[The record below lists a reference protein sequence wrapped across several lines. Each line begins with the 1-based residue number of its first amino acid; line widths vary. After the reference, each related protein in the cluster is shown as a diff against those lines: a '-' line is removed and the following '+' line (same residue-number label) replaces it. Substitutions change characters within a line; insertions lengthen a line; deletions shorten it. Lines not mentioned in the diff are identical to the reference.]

1 MWHAQVAGDASIELQ
16 LSASNAVKALA
27 LRVDSLPAEGCRA
40 GSSVTLCAEVL
51 HAPIPRHILEQGMQ
65 CLALQQS
72 SATMHNQIVSGMLLK
87 DLKRIVQ
94 DVSCVQ
100 VTTED
105 GAPLDADA
113 AAQSLALRLTP
124 PGSGRADEIILS
136 PSEGPPTPLSSAAPP
151 EVPLHKDIWP

>member
-1 MWHAQVAGDASIELQ
+1 MPPSSDIF
-16 LSASNAVKALA
+16 LSS
-27 LRVDSLPAEGCRA
+27 
-40 GSSVTLCAEVL
+40 
-51 HAPIPRHILEQGMQ
+51 MQ
-65 CLALQQS
+65 SLALQQS
-72 SATMHNQIVSGMLLK
+72 SATMHKQIVSGMLLK

-124 PGSGRADEIILS
+124 PGCGRADEIILS
-136 PSEGPPTPLSSAAPP
+136 PSEGPPTPLSSAASP
-151 EVPLHKDIWP
+151 EAPLHKDIWP